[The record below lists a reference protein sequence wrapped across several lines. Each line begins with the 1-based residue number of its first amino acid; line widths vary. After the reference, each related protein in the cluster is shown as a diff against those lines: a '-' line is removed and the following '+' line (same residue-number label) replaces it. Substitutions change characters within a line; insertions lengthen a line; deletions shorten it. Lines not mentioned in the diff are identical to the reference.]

1 MVIQNIYY
9 TQNIAKTAEA
19 NYKMNYLITII
30 GPTAIGK
37 TALSITLAQHFGC
50 DIISCDS
57 RQFFKEMKIGTAVPD
72 DEELAA
78 APHHFVQNKSIF
90 ESYSVGDFEQEALA
104 KLDELFQKN
113 NIQIMVG
120 GSGLYVDAVL
130 KGFDDFPDIDDS
142 VRTEIN
148 AKYDKLGIEYL
159 QEQLERLDSEYYQKL
174 QTENPQ
180 TLQNPQR
187 MKRFVEVCVGS
198 KKPYSSFIGKRKNE
212 RNFTPITIGLEAD
225 REIMYKRI
233 NQRVDIMMEEGLLEE
248 AKSLH
253 PNKHL
258 NALQTVGYREL
269 FDYFDGKTTLD
280 FAIEQIKMNTRRFAK
295 RQITWFKRTENVS
308 WFDYL
313 TDRKEIIKNIELQIQ
328 KTQ

>member
-1 MVIQNIYY
+1 
-9 TQNIAKTAEA
+9 
-19 NYKMNYLITII
+19 MNYLITII

-37 TALSITLAQHFGC
+37 TALSIALAQHFGC

-57 RQFFKEMKIGTAVPD
+57 RQFFKEMKIGTAVPS
-72 DEELAA
+72 DEELAGA
-78 APHHFVQNKSIF
+78 THHFIQNKSIF
-90 ESYSVGDFEQEALA
+90 ESYSVGDFEQEALS
-104 KLDELFQKN
+104 KLKELFQKN

-130 KGFDDFPDIDDS
+130 KGFDDFPDIDNSIRD
-142 VRTEIN
+142 EIN
-148 AKYDKLGIEYL
+148 AKIDDLGIEYL
-159 QEQLERLDSEYYQKL
+159 QEQLQKLDSEYYNKL
-174 QTENPQ
+174 SVENPQ

-187 MKRFVEVCVGS
+187 MKRFVEVCIGS
-198 KKPYSSFIGKRKNE
+198 GKPYSSFIGKRKNV
-212 RNFTPITIGLEAD
+212 RNFTPIVIGLEAD
-225 REIMYKRI
+225 RDVMYDRI
-233 NQRVDIMMEEGLLEE
+233 NQRVDIMLNEGLLAE
-248 AKSLH
+248 AQSLY

-269 FDYFDGKTTLD
+269 FDYFDKKTTLE

-313 TDRKEIIKNIELQIQ
+313 TDRKEIITTIESKIQ
-328 KTQ
+328 KL